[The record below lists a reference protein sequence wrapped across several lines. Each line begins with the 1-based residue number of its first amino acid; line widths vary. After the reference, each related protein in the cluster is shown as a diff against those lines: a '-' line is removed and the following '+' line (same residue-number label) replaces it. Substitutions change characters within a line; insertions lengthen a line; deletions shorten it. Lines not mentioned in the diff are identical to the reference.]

1 MVSLS
6 YLEFFCSE
14 TFSLMSVPRKFG
26 RSNGYYWFIVLKCS
40 RYLIS
45 RNLCSSTNG
54 VEMARMQ
61 QRYALLNKKCE
72 EHITT
77 LDQVNPRDVFVN
89 NEVKLNK
96 IQVYGFDYDYT
107 LAHYTSDLDEFIF
120 NESRNWLVE
129 QMKMLPCIML
139 LNVQRY
145 QSFASYRMLFTNQ
158 FHLKLLILKKF

>member
-1 MVSLS
+1 
-6 YLEFFCSE
+6 
-14 TFSLMSVPRKFG
+14 
-26 RSNGYYWFIVLKCS
+26 
-40 RYLIS
+40 
-45 RNLCSSTNG
+45 
-54 VEMARMQ
+54 MARMQ